1 MNHPAIELNQMSFS
15 HGAIPILENATFSA
29 ASGEF
34 IGIFGPNGGGK
45 TTLLKLLM
53 GFLPPERG
61 LISIYGEPPEKN
73 RHRIGYVPQ
82 IHRTDPDFPITL
94 KELIVMGRSP
104 KRLFFKGHSNED
116 WEACEF
122 WMDRLGLTEHRNKAY
137 GKLSGGLAQRAL
149 LARSL
154 ISDPDLILLDEPT
167 SNIDTRSLAILLE
180 TLSEL
185 KGRKTILL
193 VTHDLRTLVQKA
205 DRLLCIQGTIT
216 SLDPSEVCGHYA
228 LGLYHAPL
236 EARELEGV
244 RA

>member
-1 MNHPAIELNQMSFS
+1 MNQPAIELDQLSFF
-15 HGAIPILENATFSA
+15 HGAVPILEHANFSA
-29 ASGEF
+29 NPGEF

-61 LISIYGEPPEKN
+61 KISIFGGTPDKN

-94 KELIVMGRSP
+94 EDLIVMGRRP
-104 KRLFFKGHSNED
+104 KRLFFKGHSQED
-116 WEACEF
+116 WKACEF
-122 WMDRLGLTEHRNKAY
+122 WMDRLGLTEHRDKAY

-149 LARSL
+149 LARAL
-154 ISDPDLILLDEPT
+154 ISDPELILLDEPT
-167 SNIDTRSLAILLE
+167 SNIDAKSLAIFLE
-180 TLSEL
+180 TLGEL
-185 KGRKTILL
+185 KGNKTILL

-205 DRLLCIQGTIT
+205 DRLLCIQGNIT

-236 EARELEGV
+236 ETRELTGAQV
-244 RA
+244 